1 MSASVILR
9 KMKHC
14 LPTMSVRQQ
23 KRRPE
28 HLRQRKKTPA
38 KLSVLNGI
46 DFRKRD
52 ENVFK
57 QGRKKGSDIRLL
69 GYWLGFHYR
78 VQVVSGIPHFSDDK
92 GKSIKVKVDE
102 ECISASSGDIVYAL
116 ITFYQGKYDYR
127 ENKIY

>member
-1 MSASVILR
+1 MFADY
-9 KMKHC
+9 
-14 LPTMSVRQQ
+14 VR
-23 KRRPE
+23 PATE
-28 HLRQRKKTPA
+28 EEAGAFATTKKTSA

-116 ITFYQGKYDYR
+116 ITFIKENTITVKIKYI
-127 ENKIY
+127 ENN